1 MIRIRTLF
9 SVFVLASLLAFTL
22 SGCVAGGS
30 FVPQF
35 RPVEAP
41 LTASDALGLYD
52 AARDASLRL
61 VISGLEED
69 QAGRPSRAIASYQRA
84 VRVDPTN
91 PYAFLALA
99 RHHLEGG
106 SAGEASA
113 FLDQARSLFE
123 AEGRFGPSVDVWGFG
138 LRAGIDRAQGADE
151 RADRLLEKAMSLSPE
166 IWGDGRLSA
175 SELR

>member
-1 MIRIRTLF
+1 VIRIRTLF
-9 SVFVLASLLAFTL
+9 SVFVLAILLAFTL

-61 VISGLEED
+61 VISGLE
-69 QAGRPSRAIASYQRA
+69 
-84 VRVDPTN
+84 
-91 PYAFLALA
+91 

-123 AEGRFGPSVDVWGFG
+123 AEGRFGASVDVWGFG
-138 LRAGIDRAQGADE
+138 LRAGIDRAEGADE